1 MKEKGIKT
9 WVEAE
14 IVADKRVDVVLMVS
28 IGSDTAGLRVLSL
41 DNDTTSS
48 KNSDQLEL
56 YQPSI
61 DSYLRLLSKRNVE
74 PVDINKA
81 VQDAVECIKA
91 SIHHLGYTEGLSVI
105 VPMEL
110 KNIKEED

>member
-1 MKEKGIKT
+1 MKEKSIKT

-14 IVADKRVDVVLMVS
+14 IVSSNRVDVVLMVS
-28 IGSDTAGLRVLSL
+28 MDSDSAGLRVLSL
-41 DNDTTSS
+41 SNIESS
-48 KNSDQLEL
+48 SEDSHLEL
-56 YQPSI
+56 YQPSV

-74 PVDINKA
+74 PVDINKS

-91 SIHHLGYTEGLSVI
+91 SIHHLGYTEGLSII

>member
-14 IVADKRVDVVLMVS
+14 IVADKRIDVVLMVS
-28 IGSDTAGLRVLSL
+28 IGSDSAGLRVLSL
-41 DNDTTSS
+41 SNIESSSEDN
-48 KNSDQLEL
+48 QLEL
-56 YQPSI
+56 YQPSV
-61 DSYLRLLSKRNVE
+61 DSYLRLLSKRKVE

-91 SIHHLGYTEGLSVI
+91 SIYHLGYTEGLSII
-105 VPMEL
+105 VPIEL

>member
-14 IVADKRVDVVLMVS
+14 IMPNKRVDAALMVS
-28 IGSDTAGLRVLSL
+28 IGSDIAGLRVLSL
-41 DNDTTSS
+41 DNDTLSS
-48 KNSDQLEL
+48 KNSDQLEV
-56 YQPSI
+56 YQSSI

-74 PVDINKA
+74 PIDINKD

-105 VPMEL
+105 VPIKL